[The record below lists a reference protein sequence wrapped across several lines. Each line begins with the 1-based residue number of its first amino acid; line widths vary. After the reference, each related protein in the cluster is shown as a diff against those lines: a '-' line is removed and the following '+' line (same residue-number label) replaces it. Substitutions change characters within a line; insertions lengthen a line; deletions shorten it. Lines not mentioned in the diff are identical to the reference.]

1 LEANTTPLLLRAEN
15 LETYYGKVLA
25 LRGVSIELK
34 EGEVVAVLG
43 ANGAGKTTLLKT
55 IAGALKPKVGTV
67 EYRNERVEGI
77 SAERLVRKGMAM
89 VPEGRRVFQSLSVH
103 ENLLLGGFTVRS
115 RSDLHAD
122 IERMYEMFPAL
133 REKKH
138 DLAGSL
144 SGGQQ
149 QMVAIGR
156 ALVSRPTLLLMD
168 EPTLGLAPLFVKQV
182 GEYVKSI
189 RDTMGT
195 SVLLVEQ
202 NAVMAT
208 SVADRVYVMQTGQ
221 VVASGPASDFQDQEA
236 LAAAYLGVR
245 LPNGNKGAAPTAS
258 RRTEKGNTDV

>member
-1 LEANTTPLLLRAEN
+1 MLLKAEN
-15 LETYYGKVLA
+15 LETYYGRVLA
-25 LRGVSIELK
+25 LRGVSIELM

-67 EYRNERVEGI
+67 IYRDEHIEGV
-77 SAERLVRKGMAM
+77 SPERLVRRGVAM

-115 RSDLHAD
+115 RTELHAD
-122 IERMYEMFPAL
+122 IERMYEMFPVL
-133 REKKH
+133 REKRK

-156 ALVSRPTLLLMD
+156 ALVSRPALLLMD
-168 EPTLGLAPLFVKQV
+168 EPTLGLAPIFVKQV
-182 GEYVKSI
+182 GEYVKTI

-208 SVADRVYVMQTGQ
+208 SVADRAYVMQTGQ

-245 LPNGNKGAAPTAS
+245 KPNGASDAAPI
-258 RRTEKGNTDV
+258 V